1 MKSTNQTP
9 LTLSPEQLA
18 IPTELPV
25 AQHAEELIHSI
36 REHPVSIVCGATG
49 SGKSTQLPKLALR
62 AGRTSIAH
70 TQPRRLAARTL
81 AERIAQEIGSAIG
94 QEVGWQVR
102 FAQAVSDKTCVK
114 LMTDG
119 VLLSEL
125 RHDRNLSKYD
135 TIILDEAHER
145 SLNIDFLLGCLH
157 RLLKTRKDLRLVI
170 TSATLDAE
178 KFSRHFNDAPIFSVE
193 GRSYPVEIRYRAPP
207 RGELTTGVAEALRE
221 LWKTGPGDVLVFLPG
236 EREIRELRDALPRR
250 PELARYSEAEFLP
263 LYARLPANQQQ
274 RIFSPKREG
283 RRVILATNVAETSL
297 TVPGI
302 RFVIDTGLARI
313 ARFSPRTQLQ
323 SLAIEP
329 VAQDACAQRAGRC
342 GRLAPGVCIRL
353 FDEDDFASRPSET
366 APEILRSNLADV
378 VLQMADR
385 RLGEAE
391 DFPFVD
397 MPDGRLLRD
406 ARRLLQ
412 QLQALRPDGST
423 TPTGRRMAR
432 LPVEPRFAR
441 MLVEAERVHSLDAT
455 IIIVAALSM
464 PDVREIAPEDRDAA
478 RQCHAPWRD
487 TQSDFATLLNIHRA
501 LEEAREELGRGAFD
515 RWCRDHYLSPR
526 RVREWNDLIHQIHR
540 ELRAAGFNRDS
551 GNGDKLDRALLTGLL
566 DHIGQHH
573 ENGEFRGPRGVSWRI
588 HPESSSK
595 KCRSGWVFAAS
606 IVSTN
611 RTFARTVAR
620 TDSDTILVA
629 AGALVRKSALDAYW
643 DKTRGE
649 VMCTEQCRLFGM
661 TIDSQRKVPLA
672 KHDREQAAEM
682 FIREAL
688 VQENWGL
695 KNPPE
700 FLAHNKRLVA
710 QIHTEEDRLR
720 RRDLLVDAQSRYA
733 LYAQALPEGI
743 TNRNQ
748 LLAWLKD
755 HDDSELRWNKEL
767 LTAGPTHSLT
777 DAWPTEIN
785 VRGQTLRL
793 KYRFA
798 PGDPDDGVTV
808 VLPLEALSQLHSADF
823 DGCVPGLVEQQLD
836 ALLRGLPK
844 ADRRQLIPL
853 AETIAAMQLEVEPG
867 PDFRHALRAKLE
879 QRLGHPVSAD
889 LLSTE
894 ALPDKLRL
902 RFSVRGPG
910 RKTLATGRDIDS
922 LRKKLAAPAR
932 DAAQEAVTLHADTAT
947 DLFAFPDPPPQWVQ
961 RSPRG
966 TPLRLILRDFGDRV
980 RVEVCSNPGQA
991 NALHRAGLRRLAWLR
1006 LKPKINLRLK
1016 SLKNLRG
1023 LRSLAPEPE
1032 GAWQDVLRFIG
1043 AGAGPAPLAEAV
1055 ALHAI
1060 DTAGA
1065 LNADSRDIF
1074 ESQVDALWPHADRTM
1089 EAAIRSLARV
1099 APLWDA
1105 LRLQLATEPP
1115 DSAVIHAACL
1125 LMHPG
1130 FARVMDDWSALPR
1143 YLEAL
1148 STRVDKRKR
1157 NPGLDHDR
1165 EQQVRSFEQR
1175 LLEYQ
1180 AKQPSPEKA
1189 PLVRQIFW
1197 ALQDFRV
1204 SLFAQEL
1211 GTPHP
1216 ISPKKL
1222 NQLFLQLHQS

>member
-1 MKSTNQTP
+1 MKTRSP
-9 LTLSPEQLA
+9 RPPALSPEQLA
-18 IPTELPV
+18 IPVELPV
-25 AQHAEELIHSI
+25 ANHAEELIRSI
-36 REHPVSIVCGATG
+36 RDNPVSIVCGATG

-62 AGRTSIAH
+62 AGRSAIAH

-81 AERIAQEIGSAIG
+81 AERIAQEMQVPVGD
-94 QEVGWQVR
+94 EVGWQVR
-102 FAQAVSDKTCVK
+102 FAQAVSAKTCIK

-125 RHDRNLSKYD
+125 RHDRSLSQYD

-157 RLLKTRKDLRLVI
+157 RLLQTRNDLRLVI

-178 KFSRHFNDAPIFSVE
+178 KFSRHFGGAPVFSVE
-193 GRSYPVEIRYRAPP
+193 GRSYPVEVRYHPPP
-207 RGELTTGVAEALRE
+207 RGDLITGIAESLRE

-250 PELARYSEAEFLP
+250 PELSRYPDAEFLP
-263 LYARLPANQQQ
+263 LYARLPSSQQQ
-274 RIFSPKREG
+274 RIFAPKREG

-302 RFVIDTGLARI
+302 RYVIDTGLARI

-323 SLAIEP
+323 SLAIEA

-342 GRLAPGVCIRL
+342 GRLAPGICIRL
-353 FDEDDFASRPSET
+353 FDEADFAARPEET

-455 IIIVAALSM
+455 IVIVAALSM

-487 TQSDFATLLNIHRA
+487 AQSDFTTLLNIHNA
-501 LEEAREELGRGAFD
+501 LEEVREEMGRGAFD
-515 RWCRDHYLSPR
+515 RWCREHYLSPR

-540 ELRAAGFNRDS
+540 ELRAAGFSREG
-551 GNGDKLDRALLTGLL
+551 GNADKLHRALLVGLL

-573 ENGEFRGPRGVSWRI
+573 ENGEFRGPRGVTWRI

-606 IVSTN
+606 IVSTQ

-620 TDSDTILVA
+620 TDTETILAA
-629 AGALVRKSALDAYW
+629 AGPLVRKSALDAYW

-672 KHDREQAAEM
+672 RHDREQAFEM
-682 FIREAL
+682 FLREAL
-688 VQENWGL
+688 VQEHWGQ

-700 FLAHNKRLVA
+700 FLQHNKRLVA
-710 QIHTEEDRLR
+710 QAHAEEDRLR
-720 RRDLLVDAQSRYA
+720 RRDLLIDADARWA
-733 LYAQALPEGI
+733 LYAQALPDEI
-743 TNRNQ
+743 ISRNQ
-748 LLAWLKD
+748 LLGWLKD
-755 HDDSELRWNKEL
+755 HDDAPLRWTRDML
-767 LTAGPTHSLT
+767 LAGPAHSLT
-777 DAWPTEIN
+777 DAWPTEIQ
-785 VRGQTLRL
+785 VRGQSLRL
-793 KYRFA
+793 QYRFA

-808 VLPLEALSQLHSADF
+808 LLPLEALSQLHAGDF
-823 DGCVPGLVEQQLD
+823 DGCVPGLAEQQLD

-853 AETIAAMQLEVEPG
+853 ADTISVLQREVRAG
-867 PDFRHALRAKLE
+867 PDFRHALRSKLE
-879 QRLGHPVSAD
+879 QRLGHPVAAD
-889 LLSTE
+889 LLNTDT
-894 ALPDKLRL
+894 LPDKLRL
-902 RFSVRGPG
+902 RFNVRGPG
-910 RKTLATGRDIDS
+910 RKTLASGRDIDA
-922 LRKKLAAPAR
+922 LRKKLAASAR
-932 DAAQEAVTLHADTAT
+932 DAAQEAVSLPAETAVE
-947 DLFAFPDPPPQWVQ
+947 LFAFPDPSPQWVQ

-980 RVEVCSNPGQA
+980 RLEVCADPHQA
-991 NALHRAGLRRLAWLR
+991 DALHQAGLRRLAWLR
-1006 LKPKINLRLK
+1006 LKPRLNLRLK
-1016 SLKNLRG
+1016 SLKTLRA
-1023 LRSLAPEPE
+1023 LRTLAAEPVDP
-1032 GAWQDVLRFIG
+1032 WPTLLRFIG
-1043 AGAGPAPLAEAV
+1043 AGTGPVPLSEAIS
-1055 ALHAI
+1055 LHAI
-1060 DTAGA
+1060 DMAGD
-1065 LNADSRDIF
+1065 LNADSKADFDAR
-1074 ESQVDALWPHADRTM
+1074 VDALWPQVD
-1089 EAAIRSLARV
+1089 AIIESATRALGRI
-1099 APLWDA
+1099 APQWDQ
-1105 LRLQLATEPP
+1105 LRLQLATEPN
-1115 DSAVIHAACL
+1115 DSPLQHAARL
-1125 LMHPG
+1125 LLHPG
-1130 FARVMDDWSALPR
+1130 FARVVDDWQAYPR

-1148 STRVDKRKR
+1148 ATRIDKRKR

-1165 EQQVRSFEQR
+1165 EQQLRGFEQR
-1175 LLEYQ
+1175 LLDYVATQ
-1180 AKQPSPEKA
+1180 PAPAKASRM
-1189 PLVRQIFW
+1189 RQIFW

-1216 ISPKKL
+1216 VSVKKI
-1222 NQLFLQLHQS
+1222 NQLFLQLLQD